1 MDAWYVFHTRPHD
14 ETRAIEALI
23 ARGVTTYAP
32 RLRPGPNG
40 PAELLF
46 PTCLFVYGDPVA
58 AGKARWQYL
67 PGLGE
72 LIAFGGVLATV
83 PPAVITWLQA
93 QDGDFVYGAPVVTGR
108 AVENGFLTRL
118 QVGLQAA
125 GGPQDRVAT
134 LLRCLSQASES
145 APLGAAAA
153 DDVTPDTKPRYHRST
168 RGRGRRIAC
177 ES

>member
-1 MDAWYVFHTRPHD
+1 MDAWYVFHTRPHY
-14 ETRAIEALI
+14 EPRAIEALI
-23 ARGVTTYAP
+23 ARGVTTYVP
-32 RLRPGPNG
+32 RLRSGSKGPT
-40 PAELLF
+40 ELLF

-58 AGKARWQYL
+58 AGKAKWQYL

-72 LIAFGGVLATV
+72 LIAFGGEPVIV
-83 PPAVITWLQA
+83 PPRVIAWLRA
-93 QDGDFVYGAPVVTGR
+93 QDGDFIYGAPAVTGR
-108 AVENGFLTRL
+108 AVEDGFLMQL
-118 QVGLQAA
+118 QVGWQAA
-125 GGPQDRVAT
+125 GRPQDRVAT

-153 DDVTPDTKPRYHRST
+153 DDITPDTKPRHHRST